1 MSWID
6 WIITLVPLA
15 FVIGM
20 GFYSK
25 KYVRGVSDYM
35 ASGRICRRY
44 VLTTALMAEA
54 IGLVSLISYLEMR
67 YMTGFALSFWSN
79 LTLPLGMILTMSGY
93 CYYRY
98 RETRAMSIGQYLE
111 MRYNRSLRVFASF
124 LRSIAEIVAN
134 SIMPALAA
142 RFFIIFL
149 DLPQHLKIF
158 GFEVSTFG
166 LIMFV
171 TLFFAVLMICTAGQ
185 LSLTITDTIQGLIF
199 FPVMLAFVVFIWT
212 KFSWSG
218 EVVEVLSDR
227 VAGESFLDPYDIKK
241 LKDFNIL
248 MLVTTFI
255 GMFLHRISGIGGE
268 ASAALNAHEAKMGAI
283 LGTWRAAFMAVFMVL
298 IAIGIITLMHH
309 KDFSGDAKIIRTNIS
324 KKVAEELVT
333 DPAERAELI
342 KSVEAIP
349 EHKHTKGIDAPY
361 SRKNSPDEAY
371 FKTAQEQFGLD
382 GEGSSKT
389 QQFKTL
395 FRQQILPAAFR
406 HILPIGMMGLF
417 CMMIL
422 LFILSTDDS
431 RIFCASSTLV
441 QDCIVPFYKNGQLT
455 PEKHVMYLRILSVVV
470 GVIFFIGSF
479 FMAQLDFINLF
490 VQITYGMWL
499 GGCGPMLVFG
509 LYSRFGTSAGAWS
522 SLLSGM
528 GLTAFG
534 IFLQRGWTKT
544 IYPWLESNGYVPAVQ
559 EFLTTISK
567 PLYPWIDWTEM
578 TRLKCPINSYEF
590 YLFSMLLSL
599 IVYVVV
605 SKLTCK
611 EPFNLERMLHR
622 GEYAIEGEEKKTFN
636 LKENFNIKRFF
647 SIFVG
652 ITPQHTRGDKI
663 IVWSVFTY
671 TFIYK
676 FLFFFIGVVIW
687 NAISPWPLEW
697 WGKYFFIVFLLVPG
711 ISGLI
716 TAVWF
721 TIGSSRDLYL
731 MFRELEA
738 RTDNP
743 LDNGMV
749 EGDISI
755 ADKAQVE
762 RVESNKESEKK
773 D

>member
-6 WIITLVPLA
+6 WIIAIVPLMG
-15 FVIGM
+15 VIGV
-20 GFYSK
+20 GLWAK
-25 KYVRGVSDYM
+25 RYVRGVSDYM
-35 ASGRICRRY
+35 AAGRICRRY

-54 IGLVSLISYLEMR
+54 IGLVSLISYIEVR
-67 YMTGFALSFWSN
+67 YMTGFALTYWNN
-79 LTLPLGMILTMSGY
+79 LMLPLGMILTMSGY

-98 RETRAMSIGQYLE
+98 RETKAMSIGQYLE

-124 LRSIAEIVAN
+124 LRSISEIVAN

-142 RFFIIFL
+142 RFFITFL
-149 DLPQHLKIF
+149 DLPQS
-158 GFEVSTFG
+158 FEVLGFKIPSFAIIM
-166 LIMFV
+166 LI
-171 TLFFAVLMICTAGQ
+171 TLTFAVLLICVAGQ

-199 FPVMLAFVVFIWT
+199 FPAMLIFMIFIWS

-218 EVVEVLSDR
+218 EIMEVLSDR

-248 MLVTTFI
+248 MLLTTFI

-283 LGTWRAAFMAVFMVL
+283 LGTWRGAFMSIFMVL
-298 IAIGIITLMHH
+298 IAISLITILHH
-309 KDFSGDAKIIRTNIS
+309 KNFSSDAKEIRTNIS
-324 KKVAEELVT
+324 RKAAEELVKN
-333 DPAERAELI
+333 PKELAVLME
-342 KSVEAIP
+342 KVKAIP
-349 EHKHTKGIDAPY
+349 EHKHEKGIDKPY
-361 SRKNSPDEAY
+361 SRKNSPDEVY
-371 FKTAQEQFGLD
+371 FKTAQAQFGMD

-395 FRQQILPAAFR
+395 FRQLLLPATFR
-406 HILPIGMMGLF
+406 HMLPVGLTGLF
-417 CMMIL
+417 CMLIL

-431 RIFCASSTLV
+431 RIFCASSTIV
-441 QDCIVPFYKNGQLT
+441 QDCVVPFYKNGQLT
-455 PEKHVMYLRILSVVV
+455 PEKHVLYLRILSIFV
-470 GVIFFIGSF
+470 GIIFFLGSL
-479 FMAQLDFINLF
+479 FMSQLDFINLF

-534 IFLQRGWTKT
+534 IFLQRGWATT
-544 IYPWLESNGYVPAVQ
+544 IYPWLESNGYVVTVQ
-559 EFLTTISK
+559 NFLITISK
-567 PLYPWIDWTEM
+567 PFYPYIDWTEM

-590 YLFSMLLSL
+590 YLCSMLLSL
-599 IVYVVV
+599 AVYIIV
-605 SKLTCK
+605 SKITYK
-611 EPFNLERMLHR
+611 KPFNLERMLHR
-622 GEYAIEGEEKKTFN
+622 GEYAIEGEEKKTFKF
-636 LKENFNIKRFF
+636 KENFNLKRFF
-647 SIFVG
+647 TLFIG

-663 IVWSVFTY
+663 IVWSVFIY

-676 FLFFFIGVVIW
+676 FLLFFVGVAIW
-687 NAISPWPLEW
+687 NKISPWPIEW
-697 WGKYFFIVFLLVPG
+697 WGTYFFIIFLLVPG

-716 TAVWF
+716 TVVWF
-721 TIGSSRDLYL
+721 TIGSSHDLVQMFRDL
-731 MFRELEA
+731 EQ

-749 EGDISI
+749 EGDISLS
-755 ADKAQVE
+755 DKELVE
-762 RVESNKESEKK
+762 KVETPKEEKK
-773 D
+773 Q

>member
-6 WIITLVPLA
+6 WIIAIVPLMG
-15 FVIGM
+15 VIGV
-20 GFYSK
+20 GLWAK
-25 KYVRGVSDYM
+25 RYVRGVSDYM
-35 ASGRICRRY
+35 AAGRICRRY

-54 IGLVSLISYLEMR
+54 IGLVSLISYIEVR
-67 YMTGFALSFWSN
+67 YMTGFALTYWNN
-79 LTLPLGMILTMSGY
+79 LMLPLGMILTMSGY

-98 RETRAMSIGQYLE
+98 RETKAMSIGQYLE

-124 LRSIAEIVAN
+124 LRSISEIVAN

-142 RFFIIFL
+142 RFFITFL
-149 DLPQHLKIF
+149 DLPQSFEVF
-158 GFEVSTFG
+158 GFKIPSFAIIM
-166 LIMFV
+166 LI
-171 TLFFAVLMICTAGQ
+171 TLTFAVLLICVAGQ

-199 FPVMLAFVVFIWT
+199 FPAMLIFMIFIWS

-218 EVVEVLSDR
+218 EIMEVLSDR

-248 MLVTTFI
+248 MLLTTFI

-283 LGTWRAAFMAVFMVL
+283 LGTWRGAFMSIFMVL
-298 IAIGIITLMHH
+298 IAISLITILHH
-309 KDFSGDAKIIRTNIS
+309 KNFSSDAKEIRTNIS
-324 KKVAEELVT
+324 RKAAEELVKN
-333 DPAERAELI
+333 PKELAVLME
-342 KSVEAIP
+342 KVKAIP
-349 EHKHTKGIDAPY
+349 EHKHEKGIDKPY
-361 SRKNSPDEAY
+361 SRKNSPDEVY
-371 FKTAQEQFGLD
+371 FKTAQAQFGMD

-395 FRQQILPAAFR
+395 FRQLLLPATFR
-406 HILPIGMMGLF
+406 HMLPVGLTGLF
-417 CMMIL
+417 CMLIL

-431 RIFCASSTLV
+431 RIFCASSTIV
-441 QDCIVPFYKNGQLT
+441 QDCVVPFYKNGQLT
-455 PEKHVMYLRILSVVV
+455 PEKHVLYLRILSIFV
-470 GVIFFIGSF
+470 GIIFFLGSL
-479 FMAQLDFINLF
+479 FMSQLDFINLF

-534 IFLQRGWTKT
+534 IFLQRGWATT
-544 IYPWLESNGYVPAVQ
+544 IYPWLESNGYVVTVQ
-559 EFLTTISK
+559 NFLITISK
-567 PLYPWIDWTEM
+567 PFYPYIDWTEM

-590 YLFSMLLSL
+590 YLCSMLLSL
-599 IVYVVV
+599 AVYIIV
-605 SKLTCK
+605 SKITYK

-622 GEYAIEGEEKKTFN
+622 GEYAIEGEEKKTFKF
-636 LKENFNIKRFF
+636 KENFNLKRFF
-647 SIFVG
+647 TLFIG

-663 IVWSVFTY
+663 IVWSVFIY

-676 FLFFFIGVVIW
+676 FLLFFVGVAIW
-687 NAISPWPLEW
+687 NKISPWPIEW
-697 WGKYFFIVFLLVPG
+697 WGTYFFIIFLLVPG

-716 TAVWF
+716 TVVWF
-721 TIGSSRDLYL
+721 TIGSSHDLVQMFRDL
-731 MFRELEA
+731 EQ

-749 EGDISI
+749 EGDISLS
-755 ADKAQVE
+755 DKELVE
-762 RVESNKESEKK
+762 KVETPKEEKK
-773 D
+773 Q

>member
-6 WIITLVPLA
+6 WIIAIVPLMG
-15 FVIGM
+15 VIGV
-20 GFYSK
+20 GLWAK
-25 KYVRGVSDYM
+25 RYVRGVSDYM
-35 ASGRICRRY
+35 AAGRICRRY

-54 IGLVSLISYLEMR
+54 IGLVSLISYIEVR
-67 YMTGFALSFWSN
+67 YMTGFALTYWNN
-79 LTLPLGMILTMSGY
+79 LMLPLGMILTMSGY

-98 RETRAMSIGQYLE
+98 RETKAMSIGQYLE

-124 LRSIAEIVAN
+124 LRSISEIVAN

-142 RFFIIFL
+142 RFFITFL
-149 DLPQHLKIF
+149 DLPQS
-158 GFEVSTFG
+158 FEVLGFKIPSFAIIM
-166 LIMFV
+166 LI
-171 TLFFAVLMICTAGQ
+171 TLTFAVLLICVAGQ

-199 FPVMLAFVVFIWT
+199 FPAMLIFMIFIWS

-218 EVVEVLSDR
+218 EIMEVLSDR

-248 MLVTTFI
+248 MLLTTFI

-283 LGTWRAAFMAVFMVL
+283 LGTWRGAFMSIFMVL
-298 IAIGIITLMHH
+298 IAISLITILHH
-309 KDFSGDAKIIRTNIS
+309 KNFSSDAKEIRTNIS
-324 KKVAEELVT
+324 RKAAEELVKN
-333 DPAERAELI
+333 PKELAVLME
-342 KSVEAIP
+342 KVKAIP
-349 EHKHTKGIDAPY
+349 EHKHEKGIDKPY
-361 SRKNSPDEAY
+361 SRKNSPDEVY
-371 FKTAQEQFGLD
+371 FKTAQAQFGMD

-395 FRQQILPAAFR
+395 FRQLLLPATFR
-406 HILPIGMMGLF
+406 HMLPVGLTGLF
-417 CMMIL
+417 CMLIL

-431 RIFCASSTLV
+431 RIFCASSTIV
-441 QDCIVPFYKNGQLT
+441 QDCVVPFYKNGQLT
-455 PEKHVMYLRILSVVV
+455 PEKHVLYLRILSIFV
-470 GVIFFIGSF
+470 GIIFFLGSL
-479 FMAQLDFINLF
+479 FMSQLDFINLF

-534 IFLQRGWTKT
+534 IFLQRGWATT
-544 IYPWLESNGYVPAVQ
+544 IYPWLESNGYVVTVQ
-559 EFLTTISK
+559 NFLITISK
-567 PLYPWIDWTEM
+567 PFYPYIDWTEM

-590 YLFSMLLSL
+590 YLCSMLLSL
-599 IVYVVV
+599 AVYIIV
-605 SKLTCK
+605 SKITYK

-622 GEYAIEGEEKKTFN
+622 GEYAIEGEEKKTFKF
-636 LKENFNIKRFF
+636 KENFNLKRFF
-647 SIFVG
+647 TLFIG

-663 IVWSVFTY
+663 IVWSVFIY

-676 FLFFFIGVVIW
+676 FLLFFVGVAIW
-687 NAISPWPLEW
+687 NKISPWPIEW
-697 WGKYFFIVFLLVPG
+697 WGTYFFIIFLLIPG

-716 TAVWF
+716 TVVWF
-721 TIGSSRDLYL
+721 TIGSSHDLVQMFRDL
-731 MFRELEA
+731 EQ

-749 EGDISI
+749 EGDISLS
-755 ADKAQVE
+755 DKELVE
-762 RVESNKESEKK
+762 KVETPKEEKK
-773 D
+773 Q

>member
-6 WIITLVPLA
+6 WIIAIVPLMG
-15 FVIGM
+15 VIGV
-20 GFYSK
+20 GLWAK
-25 KYVRGVSDYM
+25 RYVRGVSDYM
-35 ASGRICRRY
+35 AAGRICRRY

-54 IGLVSLISYLEMR
+54 IGLVSLISYIEVR
-67 YMTGFALSFWSN
+67 YMTGFALTYWNN
-79 LTLPLGMILTMSGY
+79 LMLPLGMILTMSGY

-98 RETRAMSIGQYLE
+98 RETKAMSIGQYLE

-124 LRSIAEIVAN
+124 LRSISEIVAN

-142 RFFIIFL
+142 RFFITFL
-149 DLPQHLKIF
+149 DLPQS
-158 GFEVSTFG
+158 FEVLGFKIPSFAIIM
-166 LIMFV
+166 LI
-171 TLFFAVLMICTAGQ
+171 TLTFAVLLICVAGQ

-199 FPVMLAFVVFIWT
+199 FPAMLIFMIFIWS

-218 EVVEVLSDR
+218 EIMEVLSDR

-248 MLVTTFI
+248 MLLTTFI

-283 LGTWRAAFMAVFMVL
+283 LGTWRGAFMSIFMVL
-298 IAIGIITLMHH
+298 IAISLITILHH
-309 KDFSGDAKIIRTNIS
+309 KNFSSDAKEIRTNIS
-324 KKVAEELVT
+324 RKAAEELVKN
-333 DPAERAELI
+333 PKELAI
-342 KSVEAIP
+342 LMEKVKAIP
-349 EHKHTKGIDAPY
+349 EHKHEKGIDKPY
-361 SRKNSPDEAY
+361 SRKNSPDEVY
-371 FKTAQEQFGLD
+371 FKTAQAQFGMD

-395 FRQQILPAAFR
+395 FRQLLLPATFR
-406 HILPIGMMGLF
+406 HMLPVGLTGLF
-417 CMMIL
+417 CMLIL

-431 RIFCASSTLV
+431 RIFCASSTIV
-441 QDCIVPFYKNGQLT
+441 QDCVVPFYKNGQLT
-455 PEKHVMYLRILSVVV
+455 PEKHVLYLRILSIFV
-470 GVIFFIGSF
+470 GIIFFLGSL
-479 FMAQLDFINLF
+479 FMSQLDFINLF

-534 IFLQRGWTKT
+534 IFLQRGWATT
-544 IYPWLESNGYVPAVQ
+544 IYPWLESNGYVVTVQ
-559 EFLTTISK
+559 NFLITISK
-567 PLYPWIDWTEM
+567 PFYPYIDWTEM

-590 YLFSMLLSL
+590 YLCSMLLSL
-599 IVYVVV
+599 AVYIIV
-605 SKLTCK
+605 SKITYK

-622 GEYAIEGEEKKTFN
+622 GEYAIEGEEKKTFKF
-636 LKENFNIKRFF
+636 KENFNLKRFF
-647 SIFVG
+647 TLFIG

-663 IVWSVFTY
+663 IVWSVFIY

-676 FLFFFIGVVIW
+676 FLLFFVGVAIW
-687 NAISPWPLEW
+687 NKISPWPIEW
-697 WGKYFFIVFLLVPG
+697 WGTYFFIIFLLIPG

-716 TAVWF
+716 TVVWF
-721 TIGSSRDLYL
+721 TIGSSHDLVQMFRDL
-731 MFRELEA
+731 EQ

-749 EGDISI
+749 EGDISLS
-755 ADKAQVE
+755 DKELVE
-762 RVESNKESEKK
+762 KVETPKEEKK
-773 D
+773 Q

>member
-6 WIITLVPLA
+6 WIIAIVPLMG
-15 FVIGM
+15 VIGV
-20 GFYSK
+20 GLWAK
-25 KYVRGVSDYM
+25 RYVRGVSDYM
-35 ASGRICRRY
+35 AAGRICRRY

-54 IGLVSLISYLEMR
+54 IGLVSLISYIEVR
-67 YMTGFALSFWSN
+67 YMTGFALTYWNN
-79 LTLPLGMILTMSGY
+79 LMLPLGMILTMSGY

-98 RETRAMSIGQYLE
+98 RETKAMSIGQYLE

-124 LRSIAEIVAN
+124 LRSISEIVAN

-142 RFFIIFL
+142 RFFITFL
-149 DLPQHLKIF
+149 DLPQS
-158 GFEVSTFG
+158 FEVLGFKIPSFAIIM
-166 LIMFV
+166 LI
-171 TLFFAVLMICTAGQ
+171 TLTFAVLLICVAGQ

-199 FPVMLAFVVFIWT
+199 FPAMLIFMIFIWS

-218 EVVEVLSDR
+218 EIMEVLSDR

-248 MLVTTFI
+248 MLLTTFI

-283 LGTWRAAFMAVFMVL
+283 LGTWRGAFMSIFMVL
-298 IAIGIITLMHH
+298 IAISLITILHH
-309 KDFSGDAKIIRTNIS
+309 KNFSSDAKEIRTNIS
-324 KKVAEELVT
+324 RKAAEELVKN
-333 DPAERAELI
+333 PKELAVLME
-342 KSVEAIP
+342 KVKAIP
-349 EHKHTKGIDAPY
+349 EHKHEKGIDKPY
-361 SRKNSPDEAY
+361 SRKNSPDEVY
-371 FKTAQEQFGLD
+371 FKTAQAQFGMD

-395 FRQQILPAAFR
+395 FRQLLLPATFR
-406 HILPIGMMGLF
+406 HMLPVGLTGLF
-417 CMMIL
+417 CMLIL

-431 RIFCASSTLV
+431 RIFCASSTIV
-441 QDCIVPFYKNGQLT
+441 QDCVVPFYKNGQLT
-455 PEKHVMYLRILSVVV
+455 PEKHVLYLRILSIFV
-470 GVIFFIGSF
+470 GIIFFLGSL
-479 FMAQLDFINLF
+479 FMSQLDFINLF

-534 IFLQRGWTKT
+534 IFLQRGWATT
-544 IYPWLESNGYVPAVQ
+544 IYPWLESNGYVVTVQ
-559 EFLTTISK
+559 NFLITISK
-567 PLYPWIDWTEM
+567 PFYPYIDWTEM

-590 YLFSMLLSL
+590 YLCSMLLSL
-599 IVYVVV
+599 AVYIIV
-605 SKLTCK
+605 SKITYK

-622 GEYAIEGEEKKTFN
+622 GEYAIEGEEKKTFKF
-636 LKENFNIKRFF
+636 KENFNLKRFF
-647 SIFVG
+647 TLFIG

-663 IVWSVFTY
+663 IVWSVFIY

-676 FLFFFIGVVIW
+676 FLLFFVGVAIW
-687 NAISPWPLEW
+687 NKISPWPIEW
-697 WGKYFFIVFLLVPG
+697 WGTYFFIIFLLVPG

-716 TAVWF
+716 TVVWF
-721 TIGSSRDLYL
+721 TIGSSHDLVQMFRDL
-731 MFRELEA
+731 EQ

-749 EGDISI
+749 EGDISLS
-755 ADKAQVE
+755 DKELVE
-762 RVESNKESEKK
+762 KVETPKEEKK
-773 D
+773 Q